1 MSKALPKLR
10 KNVYSDPAYFKKVYM
25 HSFDIAKA
33 EGSRT
38 LGLDEGES
46 FATRR
51 LRPSS
56 MSPSPASCS

>member
-38 LGLDEGES
+38 LGLDEGE
-46 FATRR
+46 
-51 LRPSS
+51 
-56 MSPSPASCS
+56 